1 MNILTQNVSKKIVL
15 ISISIIIL
23 VALSVSTTYSL
34 IYNSKKFSNNTYTT
48 GVLDI
53 KYTEGETLELKN
65 NIPLTN

>member
-34 IYNSKKFSNNTYTT
+34 IYNSKKLSNNTYTT

-53 KYTEGETLELKN
+53 KYTEG
-65 NIPLTN
+65 